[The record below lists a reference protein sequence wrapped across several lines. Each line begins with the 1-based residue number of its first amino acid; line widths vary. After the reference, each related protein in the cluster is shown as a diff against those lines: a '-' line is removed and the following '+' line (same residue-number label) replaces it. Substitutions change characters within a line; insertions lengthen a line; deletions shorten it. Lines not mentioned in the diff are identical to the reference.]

1 MLGLEYE
8 DFALLESIR
17 RHLLDESELSTTRSM
32 NLTVRNS
39 SNAPVYCKRSSSSS
53 TSLFPC
59 LTDNWGD
66 LPLKVD
72 DSEDMVVYGVL
83 RDAVNAG
90 WNPSLSAD
98 SSNSSSS
105 GSSSDVSD
113 LTEVIVKAESQETT
127 FGAVFQAKPTASVS
141 ASASAL
147 ASSTVT
153 TASSTAPEITS
164 MTAPTAASLK
174 RKHYRGVRQRPW
186 GRFAAE
192 IRDPAKNGARVWLG
206 TFELAEDAALAY
218 DRAAH
223 RMRGSRA
230 LLNFPLRL
238 SSVDSEPAPV
248 TSKISSPEA
257 LSSSASASASSS
269 SSSFVS
275 DNGPP
280 KRRKRGV
287 VASSAVTAQTGLE
300 TVSRPAVL
308 HGIL

>member
-8 DFALLESIR
+8 GSDFALLESIR

-39 SNAPVYCKRSSSSS
+39 SNAPVYCKGSSSSS
-53 TSLFPC
+53 ISLFPC

-98 SSNSSSS
+98 SSNTSSS
-105 GSSSDVSD
+105 GGCRDVSD
-113 LTEVIVKAESQETT
+113 LTDVIVKAESQETT
-127 FGAVFQAKPTASVS
+127 FGAVFQAKLTASASAS

-164 MTAPTAASLK
+164 MTAPTAAPLK

-186 GRFAAE
+186 GTFAAE
-192 IRDPAKNGARVWLG
+192 IRDPAKNGASVWLG

-218 DRAAH
+218 DRANH

-230 LLNFPLRL
+230 RLNFPLRL
-238 SSVDSEPAPV
+238 SSVDSEPVPV
-248 TSKISSPEA
+248 TS
-257 LSSSASASASSS
+257 ASA
-269 SSSFVS
+269 SSFVS

-300 TVSRPAVL
+300 TMSRPAVL